1 LLHVDSSEFANS
13 LLLQLK
19 AHQQTLERAL
29 LSMQSTK
36 SSDLRQKNAGNDDW
50 EHHQPRHMQ
59 HQPPMNDMHQRSE
72 RSVEDMQHQSQ
83 CFMQYQRPAEHM
95 PYQSQHPFQ
104 RPLERM
110 VHQPGGESAH
120 RNGSVP
126 EWYVSNV
133 EGLLMDNYQRGRETL
148 ESVRSENVFLS
159 SMLKVRHW
167 SK

>member
-19 AHQQTLERAL
+19 AQQQTLERAL

-36 SSDLRQKNAGNDDW
+36 SSDFCQTNAGNDNWHD
-50 EHHQPRHMQ
+50 QPRHTQ

-72 RSVEDMQHQSQ
+72 HQSQ
-83 CFMQYQRPAEHM
+83 GSMQYQRPAEHM
-95 PYQSQHPFQ
+95 PHQHPFQ
-104 RPLERM
+104 RPAERM
-110 VHQPGGESAH
+110 IYQPGGVYDSTH
-120 RNGSVP
+120 RNASVP
-126 EWYVSNV
+126 EWFVSNV

-148 ESVRSENVFLS
+148 ESVRAENVFLS
-159 SMLKVRHW
+159 SMLKVRNW